1 MFRKGWPR
9 HIQEAQPSA
18 ITYVRCAVSISCW
31 LIQRQEHQLQVEWER
46 SRIDSVDDVYTELS
60 VAAAVANVYESDSWP
75 GYDNYEDQSQ
85 EDNNTKWIVML
96 YMVRHPLSLCL
107 LLSSS
112 CVLPFYLNWI
122 YWLTQF
128 QRYNWFNGFFIQ
140 MIRAACQVRRGWIK
154 FSHYVSLCA
163 TDFETSANVISFK
176 WTNATWLLFNMGEW
190 IDKSIRSTESLYH
203 FYWSN
208 Q

>member
-140 MIRAACQVRRGWIK
+140 MIRAAVKSGAVESNSVIMFPFVRQILK
-154 FSHYVSLCA
+154 LA
-163 TDFETSANVISFK
+163 QT
-176 WTNATWLLFNMGEW
+176 LFHSNERMRL
-190 IDKSIRSTESLYH
+190 DYYSIWVNESI
-203 FYWSN
+203 N
-208 Q
+208 R